1 MQNLNGTLESAKE
14 VEMSI
19 DNEPSK
25 SLLEND
31 SLSNEFAAAD
41 DLEMN

>member
-1 MQNLNGTLESAKE
+1 MQQLNGSEPAKE

-19 DNEPSK
+19 DNEPNK

-31 SLSNEFAAAD
+31 SLSA
-41 DLEMN
+41 